1 MAVFG
6 PEFQL
11 YPVPPLAVILVVL
24 PEQTE
29 LAPAIAAVG
38 AERVF
43 IILVDEA
50 VHPLALVTVTV

>member
-1 MAVFG
+1 M
-6 PEFQL
+6 
-11 YPVPPLAVILVVL
+11 IKIVL
-24 PEQTE
+24 PVQTE